1 MKSLKSNECAQV
13 HRGQVK
19 GNISP
24 LPASAR
30 QDPNKKK
37 ATSRGEGLRYQA
49 MRLGD
54 VSVLV
59 SPSGLIGFSYFGDP
73 LNIGGYHATFCHNG
87 SFLTFFENR

>member
-24 LPASAR
+24 LPASER
-30 QDPNKKK
+30 QDPKRKN
-37 ATSRGEGLRYQA
+37 AMSRGEGLRYQA

-59 SPSGLIGFSYFGDP
+59 SPSGLICFSYFGDP
-73 LNIGGYHATFCHNG
+73 LKIGGYFGTFCHNG
-87 SFLTFFENR
+87 SFLTFFERR